1 VWRAAIPAARLRLT
15 PEAGTIKTGA
25 TRTIPIHEHLI
36 AQGFVDFVRTR
47 GDGPLFYNPENT
59 AKGIADPTN
68 PRRPRAVKTRERLA
82 TWVRK
87 IGVKDPQVRPNHA
100 RCHTFKQI
108 AERHHIS
115 EKVSDE
121 ITGHAPLTVGRGY
134 GRPNLLD
141 MAAALKKFPR
151 YSLEPQGSEMALPV
165 CGKT

>member
-1 VWRAAIPAARLRLT
+1 PRPHRAVWRAAIPAARLRLT

-25 TRTIPIHEHLI
+25 TRTIPIHELLI

-100 RCHTFKQI
+100 WCHTFKQI

-121 ITGHAPLTVGRGY
+121 ITGHAPLTLGRGY

-141 MAAALKKFPR
+141 MAAALKKF
-151 YSLEPQGSEMALPV
+151 
-165 CGKT
+165 